1 MRRTTLFIGLFLS
14 FISFVCSAEEPA
26 PLTRRMEAL
35 AIGEASLAYRLI
47 SLSVSLAIAN
57 ATDAG
62 AITGLLDNV
71 DHTLRNGKTFLV
83 TQNPAGPLTGEIG
96 GLFDSLLSC
105 SAQVKEY
112 AKNKNYDRLQKVRA
126 CTETIEGGLS
136 ALTEKFNR
144 KEPKRPVGTPETKS
158 NK

>member
-1 MRRTTLFIGLFLS
+1 MRKAVLFIGLFLS
-14 FISFVCSAEEPA
+14 LAPFFCPAEEPA

-71 DHTLRNGKTFLV
+71 DNTLHNGKTFL
-83 TQNPAGPLTGEIG
+83 TAQNAGGPLTGEIS

-112 AKNKNYDRLQKVRA
+112 AKNKNYDRLQKVRT
-126 CTETIEGGLS
+126 CTETIEGSLS
-136 ALTEKFNR
+136 ALTKKFNR
-144 KEPKRPVGTPETKS
+144 KEPASPTVTPAKKS
-158 NK
+158 DN